1 MKLDQL
7 TKSILKSILS
17 LIGVGAFLFFLIKIN
32 VVIIYI
38 VISMVLAL
46 MLSPFTSLLKSK
58 LKFNNLFAS
67 ITSLFFLLIIMIV
80 VIGAFI
86 PLIIEQSKNLSLLNN
101 SQLKS
106 NIENLIV
113 NISEYFSSNNLTIY
127 DFLSEFTLLSDIDFA
142 FIPKLLNYII
152 SEVGSIGIGLLSIL
166 FITFFFIKDGDLI
179 LNKINNLL
187 PQQIKNNFLD
197 SVSKIKVLL
206 SRYFIG
212 ISVQIFSLFVLYSIM
227 LSIIGIK
234 NALVIAFL
242 CALLNIIPYIGPLI
256 SIVLMAILTMTNY
269 IDSMLIKEML
279 SKVGYI
285 FIGFSIVQ
293 LIDNFLI
300 QPYIFSKS
308 VKSHPLEVFI
318 VIISSGILFGIIGL
332 IIAIPL
338 YTALKVIYFSYS
350 GKEA

>member
-17 LIGVGAFLFFLIKIN
+17 LLGIGAFLFFLIKIN
-32 VVIIYI
+32 VVIVYI
-38 VISMVLAL
+38 TISMVLAL

-80 VIGAFI
+80 VTGAFI

-106 NIENLIV
+106 NIENLIINV
-113 NISEYFSSNNLTIY
+113 SEYFSSNNLTIY
-127 DFLSEFTLLSDIDFA
+127 DFLSEFTVLSDIDFA

>member
-17 LIGVGAFLFFLIKIN
+17 LLGIGAFLFFLIKIN
-32 VVIIYI
+32 VVIVYI
-38 VISMVLAL
+38 TISMVLAL

-58 LKFNNLFAS
+58 LKFNNLFTS

-127 DFLSEFTLLSDIDFA
+127 DFLSEFTVLSDIDFA

>member
-17 LIGVGAFLFFLIKIN
+17 LLGIGAFLFFLIKIN
-32 VVIIYI
+32 VVIVYI
-38 VISMVLAL
+38 AISMVLAL

-106 NIENLIV
+106 NIENLIINV
-113 NISEYFSSNNLTIY
+113 SEYFSSNNLTIY
-127 DFLSEFTLLSDIDFA
+127 DFLSEFTVLSDIDFA

-227 LSIIGIK
+227 LSIIGVK

>member
-17 LIGVGAFLFFLIKIN
+17 LLGIGAFLFFLIKIN
-32 VVIIYI
+32 VVIVYI
-38 VISMVLAL
+38 TISMVLAL

-80 VIGAFI
+80 VTGAFI

-106 NIENLIV
+106 NIENLIINV
-113 NISEYFSSNNLTIY
+113 SEYFSSNNLTIY
-127 DFLSEFTLLSDIDFA
+127 DFLSEFTVLSDIDFA

-256 SIVLMAILTMTNY
+256 SIVLMVILTMTNY

>member
-17 LIGVGAFLFFLIKIN
+17 LLGIGAFLFFLIKIN
-32 VVIIYI
+32 VVIVYI
-38 VISMVLAL
+38 AISMVLAL

-106 NIENLIV
+106 NIENLIINV
-113 NISEYFSSNNLTIY
+113 SEYFSSNNLTIY
-127 DFLSEFTLLSDIDFA
+127 DFLSEFTVLSDIDFA

-152 SEVGSIGIGLLSIL
+152 SEVGSIGIGLLSVL

-179 LNKINNLL
+179 LKKINNLL
-187 PQQIKNNFLD
+187 PKKIKNNFLD
-197 SVSKIKVLL
+197 SVSKIKMLL

>member
-17 LIGVGAFLFFLIKIN
+17 LLGIGAFLFFLIKIN
-32 VVIIYI
+32 VVIVYI

-46 MLSPFTSLLKSK
+46 ILSPFTSLLKSK

-113 NISEYFSSNNLTIY
+113 NVSEYFSSNNLTIY

-179 LNKINNLL
+179 LKKINNLL
-187 PQQIKNNFLD
+187 PKKIKKNFLD

-212 ISVQIFSLFVLYSIM
+212 ISFQIFSLFVLYSIM
-227 LSIIGIK
+227 FSIIGIN

-256 SIVLMAILTMTNY
+256 SIVLMAVLTMTNY

-279 SKVGYI
+279 SNVGYI

-338 YTALKVIYFSYS
+338 YTAIKVVYLSYS
-350 GKEA
+350 AKEA

>member
-1 MKLDQL
+1 
-7 TKSILKSILS
+7 
-17 LIGVGAFLFFLIKIN
+17 
-32 VVIIYI
+32 
-38 VISMVLAL
+38 
-46 MLSPFTSLLKSK
+46 
-58 LKFNNLFAS
+58 
-67 ITSLFFLLIIMIV
+67 
-80 VIGAFI
+80 
-86 PLIIEQSKNLSLLNN
+86 
-101 SQLKS
+101 
-106 NIENLIV
+106 
-113 NISEYFSSNNLTIY
+113 
-127 DFLSEFTLLSDIDFA
+127 
-142 FIPKLLNYII
+142 
-152 SEVGSIGIGLLSIL
+152 
-166 FITFFFIKDGDLI
+166 
-179 LNKINNLL
+179 
-187 PQQIKNNFLD
+187 
-197 SVSKIKVLL
+197 
-206 SRYFIG
+206 
-212 ISVQIFSLFVLYSIM
+212 M

>member
-1 MKLDQL
+1 M
-7 TKSILKSILS
+7 
-17 LIGVGAFLFFLIKIN
+17 
-32 VVIIYI
+32 
-38 VISMVLAL
+38 
-46 MLSPFTSLLKSK
+46 
-58 LKFNNLFAS
+58 
-67 ITSLFFLLIIMIV
+67 
-80 VIGAFI
+80 
-86 PLIIEQSKNLSLLNN
+86 
-101 SQLKS
+101 
-106 NIENLIV
+106 
-113 NISEYFSSNNLTIY
+113 
-127 DFLSEFTLLSDIDFA
+127 
-142 FIPKLLNYII
+142 NYII
-152 SEVGSIGIGLLSIL
+152 SEVGSIGIGLLSVL

-256 SIVLMAILTMTNY
+256 SIVLMAVLTMTNY

-279 SKVGYI
+279 SNVGYI

-350 GKEA
+350 GKEIGYFPL

>member
-17 LIGVGAFLFFLIKIN
+17 LLGIGAFLFFLIKIN
-32 VVIIYI
+32 VVIVYI
-38 VISMVLAL
+38 VISMVLVL
-46 MLSPFTSLLKSK
+46 ILSPFTSLLKSK
-58 LKFNNLFAS
+58 LKFNNLLAS

-106 NIENLIV
+106 NIENLIANV
-113 NISEYFSSNNLTIY
+113 SEYFSSNNLTIY

-179 LNKINNLL
+179 LKKINNLL
-187 PQQIKNNFLD
+187 PKKIKNNFLD

-212 ISVQIFSLFVLYSIM
+212 ISFQIFSLFVLYSIM
-227 LSIIGIK
+227 LSIIGIN

-256 SIVLMAILTMTNY
+256 SIVLMAVLTMTNY

-279 SKVGYI
+279 SNVGYI

-338 YTALKVIYFSYS
+338 YTAIKVVYLSYS
-350 GKEA
+350 AKEA

>member
-17 LIGVGAFLFFLIKIN
+17 LLGIGAFLFFLIKIN
-32 VVIIYI
+32 VVIVYI
-38 VISMVLAL
+38 AISMVLAL

-152 SEVGSIGIGLLSIL
+152 SEVGSIGIGLLSVL

-179 LNKINNLL
+179 LKKINNLL
-187 PQQIKNNFLD
+187 PKKIKNNFLD
-197 SVSKIKVLL
+197 SVSKIKMLL

-256 SIVLMAILTMTNY
+256 SIVLMAVLTMTNY

-293 LIDNFLI
+293 LIDNLLI

>member
-17 LIGVGAFLFFLIKIN
+17 LLGIGAFLFFLIKIN
-32 VVIIYI
+32 VVIVYI

-46 MLSPFTSLLKSK
+46 ILSPFTSLLKSK
-58 LKFNNLFAS
+58 LKFNNLLAS

-106 NIENLIV
+106 NIENLIANV
-113 NISEYFSSNNLTIY
+113 SEYFSSNNLTIY

-179 LNKINNLL
+179 LKKINNLL
-187 PQQIKNNFLD
+187 PKKIKNNFLD

-212 ISVQIFSLFVLYSIM
+212 ISFQIFSLFVLYSIM
-227 LSIIGIK
+227 LSIIGIN

-256 SIVLMAILTMTNY
+256 SIVLMAVLTMTNY

-279 SKVGYI
+279 SNVGYI

-338 YTALKVIYFSYS
+338 YTAIKVVYLSYS
-350 GKEA
+350 AKEA